1 MNSVPR
7 LLVLYAEVM
16 PYNVICFQHFVEE
29 GKGEMM
35 VISWDETRKLTP
47 YKPPP
52 SDGIIYLSFNDF
64 DQHKLNRLID
74 SFQPSALYVAGRMEK
89 KYLKASLYAR
99 QKNIPVIGTYDNQ
112 YDGSWKQRV
121 MKILSPALFKRYFNY
136 MMVPGIYQ
144 YEFMRYIG
152 YNRKQ
157 ILFPQYCAD
166 TRLFRQYYEQHNNCH
181 PQKKYILFVGR
192 LNVIKGLDIL
202 IDAFQELKKENSLS
216 LKLLIIGNGPLK
228 DSIPDDKDIEV
239 HGFMEQK
246 DIISRLP
253 AVKFF
258 CLPSINEPWGLVV
271 HEFAAAGLPI
281 ITTNICGAATA
292 FVKHNYNGIL
302 VPPSDKKRLKEAILK
317 LNKLSEKE
325 LDVFG
330 NRSYELSKQIS
341 PELWTCVI
349 KSVIEQ

>member
-1 MNSVPR
+1 MNSTPK

-16 PYNVICFQHFVEE
+16 PYNVICFQNFVED
-29 GKGEMM
+29 GKGEMI

-52 SDGIIYLSFNDF
+52 SHGITYLSFNNF
-64 DQHKLNRLID
+64 DHHELIRLID

-89 KYLKASLYAR
+89 KYLQASLYAR

-121 MKILSPALFKRYFNY
+121 MKTFGRILFKRYFNY

-152 YNRKQ
+152 YGRKQ

-166 TRLFRQYYEQHNNCH
+166 TRLFRQYYEQHKDNRSE
-181 PQKKYILFVGR
+181 KKYFLFVGR
-192 LNVIKGLDIL
+192 LNVVKGLDML
-202 IDAFQELKKENSLS
+202 IDAFKELRKENLLH

-228 DSIPDDKDIEV
+228 DSIPNDDNIEV

-253 AVKFF
+253 EVKFF
-258 CLPSINEPWGLVV
+258 CLPSINEPWGLVI

-281 ITTNICGAATA
+281 ITTDICGAATA

-302 VPPSDKKRLKEAILK
+302 VPPSDKEKLKEGICK
-317 LNKLSEKE
+317 LDSLSDAA
-325 LDVFG
+325 LSVFEQ
-330 NRSYELSKQIS
+330 RSYELSKQIS
-341 PELWTCVI
+341 PELWTSVI